1 MSREGLTKEQL
12 CSLGNK
18 IYQDQIRDLVEPQEI
33 GKYIAIDIESA
44 DFELAN
50 DLLTASR
57 ILRERRPQ
65 SVRFGAR
72 VGYPAAFRAG
82 WKALSADV

>member
-72 VGYPAAFRAG
+72 VGYPSAFRAG
-82 WKALSADV
+82 WRGHSTDV